1 MTDIDFNLL
10 LRIVALGCYLVIL
23 ATWPRRKQRVT
34 ERLGKLVLPLTR
46 TANRLMVP
54 ALVLAP
60 LLILFQWFR
69 DFGLM
74 IHAVLCAV
82 AVLAAELVVR
92 ERVLGAMAGV
102 YQKGLVV
109 DGRLLLFS
117 DIHALPT
124 LSYEDELENQDEFY
138 RRTLEVVTE
147 NSGTIRVSFAS
158 RSGTPPWPRWWSW
171 SLGWASNPLP
181 HFKSGLRNNRYTA
194 PMVLRLWARMLVT
207 SLWLL
212 LCPPTAVFSEDF
224 SFQDL
229 LADDLAN
236 HREIQSMMMQLE
248 QRQLASR
255 ATEISQGVKVSLSTG
270 TISIGSS
277 QVRSE
282 PALSIKLPQ
291 LNATYVEAKVPIQ
304 MLSQQPQSENVG
316 KTGTRVEGASLSIGT
331 EILGGSGKTARLTL
345 LKSQRSLLEAQRAVK
360 GQALTVEKEFY
371 AKVKELYS
379 SYASLL
385 AERNTAAFPSGDGLM
400 PQKKSRRL
408 PLPLTIALLLAITA
422 AIGIFFGLSPASRAA
437 RLDPVEALA
446 SE

>member
-1 MTDIDFNLL
+1 
-10 LRIVALGCYLVIL
+10 
-23 ATWPRRKQRVT
+23 
-34 ERLGKLVLPLTR
+34 
-46 TANRLMVP
+46 
-54 ALVLAP
+54 
-60 LLILFQWFR
+60 
-69 DFGLM
+69 
-74 IHAVLCAV
+74 
-82 AVLAAELVVR
+82 
-92 ERVLGAMAGV
+92 
-102 YQKGLVV
+102 
-109 DGRLLLFS
+109 
-117 DIHALPT
+117 
-124 LSYEDELENQDEFY
+124 
-138 RRTLEVVTE
+138 
-147 NSGTIRVSFAS
+147 
-158 RSGTPPWPRWWSW
+158 
-171 SLGWASNPLP
+171 
-181 HFKSGLRNNRYTA
+181 
-194 PMVLRLWARMLVT
+194 MVLRLWARMLVT

-212 LCPPTAVFSEDF
+212 LVPPTAVFSEDF
-224 SFQDL
+224 SLQDL

-236 HREIQSMMMQLE
+236 HREIQSMMMQPE

-255 ATEISQGVKVSLSTG
+255 STEISQGVKVSLSTG

-385 AERNTAAFPSGDGLM
+385 AERNTAAFPSGGGLM